1 MSDSEYAGPPCWP
14 RAVIQ
19 GRPLVHLVKGCDEH
33 KHLRAWCGEMLFE
46 SQITTDTK
54 WKRLCHTCKRMTAN
68 SLLDVTSAGGEV
80 GK

>member
-1 MSDSEYAGPPCWP
+1 MSGSEYAPPSGWP

-19 GRPLVHLVKGCDEH
+19 GRPLFHLVKGCDEH
-33 KHLRAWCGEMLFE
+33 KHLRAWCGEMLFD

-68 SLLDVTSAGGEV
+68 NNLRLTEPGE
-80 GK
+80 G